1 MKYNT
6 QPGEVLKLLAP
17 YDVASDAG
25 FLVGSIF
32 AVASSAALSGAEVE
46 GARRGVFIIT
56 ALSTDTFSVGAK
68 VYWDNT
74 NKRCTSTASGNT
86 LIGAATAVKASGATT
101 VTVLLDGVI
110 R

>member
-1 MKYNT
+1 MKNFLSK
-6 QPGEVLKLLAP
+6 GDVLKLAAP
-17 YDVASDAG
+17 YDVAGDAG
-25 FLVGSIF
+25 FLVGSLF
-32 AVASSAALSGAEVE
+32 AVATSTAISGASVE
-46 GARRGVFIIT
+46 GIREGVFRLT
-56 ALSTDTFSVGAK
+56 ALSTDTFAVGAK

-101 VTVLLDGVI
+101 VDVLLDGVI